1 MKEFLSRAGHRFTL
15 RNVDDEHD
23 AYTDLLALGVRTV
36 PATVIGNTVVKG
48 FDPHGL
54 ETALAGGGES
64 RSDR

>member
-1 MKEFLSRAGHRFTL
+1 MKEFLSRAGRRFTV
-15 RNVDDEHD
+15 RNVDEDHD

-48 FDPHGL
+48 FDPPGL
-54 ETALAGGGES
+54 EAALAGGDES